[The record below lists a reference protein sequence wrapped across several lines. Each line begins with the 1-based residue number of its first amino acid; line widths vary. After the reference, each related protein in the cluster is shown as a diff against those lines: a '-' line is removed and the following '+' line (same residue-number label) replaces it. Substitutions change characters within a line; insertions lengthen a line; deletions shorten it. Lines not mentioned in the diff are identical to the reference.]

1 LKEWTILDI
10 LNWTKGF
17 FEEKNLDNS
26 RLNAELIISHVLGL
40 KRLELYMKF
49 DLTVSPSNRNTIKEL
64 IKRRS
69 RHEPLQ
75 YVLGETEFYG
85 YRFKVD
91 PSVLIPRP
99 ETEYLVERI
108 IKDPREAGSILE
120 IGTGSGCIAISLAK
134 ELKNVKIDAADISAE
149 ALETASNN
157 ADINKVN
164 INFLRSD
171 IFSRIEKKYDLIVS
185 NPPYIPLD
193 SYQELPAEIKDFE
206 PSAALI
212 SDEEGF
218 FFYRRIIEEASEYL
232 NPEGRLFFEIGFDQS
247 KRIKLIAEKSGFKNI
262 VTIKDLNEFDRIMII
277 G

>member
-1 LKEWTILDI
+1 
-10 LNWTKGF
+10 
-17 FEEKNLDNS
+17 
-26 RLNAELIISHVLGL
+26 
-40 KRLELYMKF
+40 
-49 DLTVSPSNRNTIKEL
+49 
-64 IKRRS
+64 
-69 RHEPLQ
+69 
-75 YVLGETEFYG
+75 
-85 YRFKVD
+85 
-91 PSVLIPRP
+91 
-99 ETEYLVERI
+99 VERI